1 MHGTRKEYETPVRKH
16 NYTLPA
22 TTSKKSQSSDL
33 RSLTNSLV
41 REKKTAGTAAQFQSV
56 PHFYKKGHKIRAA
69 PAANK
74 ELFKKCTEDA
84 EEEFGQSD
92 EFSTLSPLLESFSV
106 KNTSEDIVLL
116 SCVPEDDSRS
126 SPSSLLCSP
135 EPAEVKQQTN
145 NKGSY

>member
-1 MHGTRKEYETPVRKH
+1 MLLETYVANTKNKTLAYIKIDPELIQTPEFDRKFDFPLHLSDVHGTRKEYKTPVRKH

-41 REKKTAGTAAQFQSV
+41 RKKKTAGTAAQFQSV
-56 PHFYKKGHKIRAA
+56 PHLYKKGHKIRAA

-74 ELFKKCTEDA
+74 DLFKKCTEDA

-92 EFSTLSPLLESFSV
+92 
-106 KNTSEDIVLL
+106 
-116 SCVPEDDSRS
+116 
-126 SPSSLLCSP
+126 
-135 EPAEVKQQTN
+135 
-145 NKGSY
+145 